1 MKKRSFLLLPLA
13 AALALTGCSGSA
25 NETPGSPDAGA
36 SQEKAAPETA
46 ALSTEQATA
55 IVKKLAGDSADAQI
69 MDGDTIAAA
78 LPQAKKLIEQME
90 ISPEKC
96 AEFVSQQAA
105 WDIDGIN
112 MAVAVLMDDSTMEST
127 SYSVAGYE
135 DTAKLDQITK
145 QVKNKDLQGCDKI
158 GMTVQGQNAEV
169 GVKILDASSDADLTY
184 ATSNTTKLNG
194 TDVPGGGS
202 YQMQGLVGNNAVSVS
217 MTGTDAESEADVL
230 KKLTEELNK
239 AVAEVKATAK

>member
-1 MKKRSFLLLPLA
+1 
-13 AALALTGCSGSA
+13 
-25 NETPGSPDAGA
+25 
-36 SQEKAAPETA
+36 
-46 ALSTEQATA
+46 
-55 IVKKLAGDSADAQI
+55 
-69 MDGDTIAAA
+69 
-78 LPQAKKLIEQME
+78 ME

-105 WDIDGIN
+105 WDIEGIN

-169 GVKILDASSDADLTY
+169 GVKILDASSEADLTY

-202 YQMQGLVGNNAVSVS
+202 YQMQGLVGKQRSLGIHDRNRRGVRSRRAQ
-217 MTGTDAESEADVL
+217 EAHRRAQQGRRRGQGDSQ
-230 KKLTEELNK
+230 
-239 AVAEVKATAK
+239 VARLETP